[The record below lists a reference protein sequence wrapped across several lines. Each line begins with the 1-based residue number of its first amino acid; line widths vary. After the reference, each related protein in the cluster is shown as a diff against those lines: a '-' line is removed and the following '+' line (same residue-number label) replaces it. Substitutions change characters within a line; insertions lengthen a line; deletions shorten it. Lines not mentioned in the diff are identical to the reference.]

1 MCINAVKN
9 KDKDM
14 ITRDNL
20 NEIVR
25 LLSKRQINKIANTD
39 KEYIYLDLF
48 LTNSIASVSIT
59 CTNNFN
65 KYNNLACETGNVLFD
80 TVDLRALLYLD

>member
-1 MCINAVKN
+1 
-9 KDKDM
+9 M

-20 NEIVR
+20 NEVVR
-25 LLSKRQINKIANTD
+25 LLTKKQINKIKNTN

-65 KYNNLACETGNVLFD
+65 RYNNLACKTGNVLFD

>member
-1 MCINAVKN
+1 
-9 KDKDM
+9 M

-20 NEIVR
+20 NEVVR
-25 LLSKRQINKIANTD
+25 LLDKRQINKIANTD
-39 KEYIYLDLF
+39 KEYVYLDLF

-59 CTNNFN
+59 CTNNLN
-65 KYNNLACETGNVLFD
+65 KYNNIARKTGNILFD

>member
-1 MCINAVKN
+1 
-9 KDKDM
+9 M

-20 NEIVR
+20 NEVVR
-25 LLSKRQINKIANTD
+25 LLTKKQIKKIASTD
-39 KEYIYLDLF
+39 KEYVYLDLF

-65 KYNNLACETGNVLFD
+65 RYNNLARETGNILFD

>member
-1 MCINAVKN
+1 
-9 KDKDM
+9 M

-20 NEIVR
+20 REVIG
-25 LLSKRQINKIANTD
+25 LLTKKQINKIASTD

-48 LTNSIASVSIT
+48 ITNSIASVTIT

-65 KYNNLACETGNVLFD
+65 KYNRLAYKYGNTLFD
-80 TVDLRALLYLD
+80 TIDLRSLLYLN